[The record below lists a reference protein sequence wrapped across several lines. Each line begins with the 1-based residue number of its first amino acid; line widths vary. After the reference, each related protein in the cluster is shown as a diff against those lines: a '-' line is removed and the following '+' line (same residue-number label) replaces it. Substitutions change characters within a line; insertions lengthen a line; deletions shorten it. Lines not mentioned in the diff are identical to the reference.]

1 MQYEQLVE
9 FKRKNGHCTVARKK
23 NKEDASL
30 GNWVK
35 NQRYYHNN
43 KKMPPDRKKLLDELD
58 FTWKSDSTNNFK
70 LDDKLWHQHYKKLL
84 EYKRI
89 NGNCKIRS
97 KYQQDKF
104 LAQWVRNQRYRH
116 DNNKMPPDRK
126 ELLDALDFVWK
137 ADTFA
142 TRSSITDDVRGL
154 AI

>member
-1 MQYEQLVE
+1 MEHAKKLVE
-9 FKRKNGHCTVARKK
+9 FKRNNGHCMVPHRYKQDKDLGRWISKQRNK
-23 NKEDASL
+23 N
-30 GNWVK
+30 
-35 NQRYYHNN
+35 NN
-43 KKMPPDRKKLLDELD
+43 NKMPPDRKKLLDELD

-70 LDDKLWHQHYKKLL
+70 PDDKLWHQHYKKLL

-104 LAQWVRNQRYRH
+104 LAHCVRNQRCRH

-142 TRSSITDDVRGL
+142 TRSSITDVRGL